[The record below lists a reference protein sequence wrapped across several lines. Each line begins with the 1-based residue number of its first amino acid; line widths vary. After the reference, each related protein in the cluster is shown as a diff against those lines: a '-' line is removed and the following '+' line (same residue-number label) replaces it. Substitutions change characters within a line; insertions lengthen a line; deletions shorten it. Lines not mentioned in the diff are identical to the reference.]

1 MLERFSL
8 LFFFLKMYYIHDHY
22 CYHTSSDSGAFD
34 RNNLGQCISHKTT
47 RMNMRLRIA
56 RLVYDHQL
64 QIREYLGIDESEAL
78 IQFKFV
84 VS

>member
-1 MLERFSL
+1 MTTIAIIPL
-8 LFFFLKMYYIHDHY
+8 LTPGPSIAI
-22 CYHTSSDSGAFD
+22 TSGSASATKQREETCG
-34 RNNLGQCISHKTT
+34 LG
-47 RMNMRLRIA
+47 IA